1 MVLLVLLAAI
11 LALAAVGAA
20 ATFTVIRTL
29 ELLRRFR
36 AVSETIGAAL
46 DEVEEAGDRVAT
58 KAAGLGEH
66 ATHLEPV
73 LARLAVSRARLAVLL
88 AAWADVRAA
97 VTRVTE
103 LRPSK

>member
-1 MVLLVLLAAI
+1 
-11 LALAAVGAA
+11 
-20 ATFTVIRTL
+20 
-29 ELLRRFR
+29 
-36 AVSETIGAAL
+36 
-46 DEVEEAGDRVAT
+46 
-58 KAAGLGEH
+58 
-66 ATHLEPV
+66 V